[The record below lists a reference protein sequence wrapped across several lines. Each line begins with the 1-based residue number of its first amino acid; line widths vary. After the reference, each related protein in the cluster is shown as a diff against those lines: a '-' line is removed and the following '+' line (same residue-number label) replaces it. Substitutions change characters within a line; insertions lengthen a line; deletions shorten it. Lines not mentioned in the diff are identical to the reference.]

1 MDMSCRSPCVGMG
14 GSVVVG
20 FYGLYFL
27 LLYFPP
33 LLLCPNVNLNGA
45 VMEAATTTESGDSG
59 HTVMA
64 LPASVAIANNAA
76 TIG

>member
-1 MDMSCRSPCVGMG
+1 MSCRSPCVGMG

-27 LLYFPP
+27 LLSFPP

-45 VMEAATTTESGDSG
+45 VMEAATATEFG

-64 LPASVAIANNAA
+64 LPAAVAIANNAA

>member
-1 MDMSCRSPCVGMG
+1 MSCRSPCVGMG

-27 LLYFPP
+27 LLLLLSFPP

-45 VMEAATTTESGDSG
+45 VMEAATATESG

-76 TIG
+76 TIE